1 MYQFV
6 QKINVWNYVV
16 EDVYVHFVEVACNNM
31 HASCHNYIVT
41 NQ

>member
-6 QKINVWNYVV
+6 NYVV
-16 EDVYVHFVEVACNNM
+16 NIYVHFVKLACNNM